1 MNLPMPLGIDI
12 SRLNG
17 WAIVDIMALGFLI
30 YQIIM
35 VLKGRRAARVMAGV
49 GVIVVVYVVAATLK
63 LELLRTVIATIAP
76 YTSFALIVMFQ
87 SEIRMLLARMG
98 KLQFFGL
105 GGRLQRREAVAEI
118 VLAVREMAETRTGA
132 LIAIERDIGL
142 RTFIESGVRL
152 DAELSHDLLT
162 AIFARHGSLH
172 DGAVIVQGARVVA
185 AACFLPLTM
194 NPALMRKLGTRHRAA
209 IGVTEETDALAVIV
223 SEETGKISL
232 GAYGDIEFDVTL
244 ARLEE
249 RLTEHANRQDSRE
262 RLRQEIGRLAAEQ
275 AER

>member
-1 MNLPMPLGIDI
+1 MHLAKEMA
-12 SRLNG
+12 RLN
-17 WAIVDIMALGFLI
+17 WWTVVDIMALGFLI

-49 GVIVVVYVVAATLK
+49 GVMVVVYLIAVTLK
-63 LELLRTVIATIAP
+63 LELLRTVIASIAP

-98 KLQFFGL
+98 RMQWFGL

-118 VLAVREMAETRTGA
+118 QLAVREMAETKTGA
-132 LIAIERDIGL
+132 LIVIERDIGL

-162 AIFARHGSLH
+162 AIFARNAVLH
-172 DGAVIVQGARVVA
+172 DGAAIIQGGRIAA

-209 IGVTEETDALAVIV
+209 IGVTEETDALAIVV
-223 SEETGKISL
+223 SEETGKISI
-232 GAYGDIEFDVTL
+232 ASYGEIEFDVSL
-244 ARLEE
+244 ERLEQ
-249 RLTEHANRQDSRE
+249 RMTEHANRQDSRE
-262 RLRQEIGRLAAEQ
+262 RLRHEIRALADNRAKS
-275 AER
+275 